1 MDDELVRLVGRA
13 AGDPHE
19 AVDVDDVRA
28 RVRRRRRR
36 RRLAGAG
43 AGCLLVVALVGS
55 LAWFD
60 GRSVTE
66 VVLGEPTARGPD
78 GHPQL
83 STGEPVEPPAPGEVQ
98 PVWAPDGWP
107 AFVTHDGGQVHVL
120 RARSAHP
127 QGAAQAV
134 AYCPTASVDGDAGA
148 FIDLYGD
155 DIYTLDGD
163 WAAGPGP
170 TGLARYDVT
179 RHADRRITVGDQ
191 AHAPDRPAA
200 RNAGLG
206 VDAHHGD
213 CTERTDGGRR
223 FDPDVAVGPGIGDEL
238 DLATPEAAAQ
248 ARPDGSWTVVD
259 GVLTV
264 DAHNH
269 VRLCHDPSGQ
279 PCPPDAPRVA
289 GIDPRHAAAG
299 LPDALVAGRFFA
311 RVDDGDVTDLIV
323 VSRSLQPVADP
334 AAFPDPR
341 RDVPAVAER
350 VTVNDVELIVP
361 AGDLFYG
368 NPPTDPVPAGTYEL
382 TLVNYGDLAHTL
394 VNDDLDLA
402 LETDPAA
409 PTTTTTDR
417 TRVELSP
424 GSYSFYCHIPGH
436 REHMTVT
443 LDIE

>member
-1 MDDELVRLVGRA
+1 MDDELGQLVRRA
-13 AGDPHE
+13 AGDPDD

-43 AGCLLVVALVGS
+43 VGCVLVVAVVGS
-55 LAWFD
+55 LAQLD

-66 VVLGEPTARGPD
+66 VVLGASPARGPD
-78 GHPQL
+78 GHPRL
-83 STGEPVEPPAPGEVQ
+83 STDEPVVPPAPGEVQ

-107 AFVTHDGGQVHVL
+107 AFVTHDGDQVHMV

-127 QGAAQAV
+127 SGAGQAV

-148 FIDLYGD
+148 FVDLFGD
-155 DIYTLDGD
+155 DIYTLDGH

-179 RHADRRITVGDQ
+179 RHADGRVTVGDQ
-191 AHAPDRPAA
+191 VHAPDRPAA
-200 RNAGLG
+200 RDGGLG

-213 CTERTDGGRR
+213 CIERTDGGRR
-223 FDPDVAVGPGIGDEL
+223 FDPDVAVGPGIGDDL
-238 DLATPEAAAQ
+238 DLARPEAAVE

-264 DAHNH
+264 DAHDT

-299 LPDALVAGRFFA
+299 LPDTLIAGRFFVQ
-311 RVDDGDVTDLIV
+311 VDDGDFTDLII
-323 VSRSLQPVADP
+323 VSHSFQPVADP

-341 RDVPAVAER
+341 RDVPGAAER
-350 VTVNDVELIVP
+350 VTVNDDELIVP

-368 NPPTDPVPAGTYEL
+368 NPPTDPIPAGTYEL
-382 TLVNYGDLAHTL
+382 TLVNYGDLTHTL

-402 LETDPAA
+402 LETDPTA
-409 PTTTTTDR
+409 PTTTDN
-417 TRVELSP
+417 TRIELPP
-424 GSYSFYCHIPGH
+424 GSYSFYCRIPGH